1 MTQAVKAFFALFASV
16 GTLFCCALPATFV
29 LLGAGATF
37 ASLTQSV
44 PGLLWFGENKELM
57 FILGG
62 VGNGIGLYS
71 LSYSNVTACEITDGQ
86 PTDCETTQNWSKP
99 VLYISVGLY
108 LIGLVFAYVL
118 PWLMK

>member
-1 MTQAVKAFFALFASV
+1 MTHSIKAFFALFTSV

-44 PGLLWFGENKELM
+44 PGILWFGENKELM

-62 VGNGIGLYS
+62 IGNGIGLYS
-71 LSYSNVTACEITDGQ
+71 IKYSKPVACEMIDGQ
-86 PTDCETTQNWSKP
+86 PSDCETTQSWSKP
-99 VLYISVGLY
+99 MLYISIALY
-108 LIGLVFAYVL
+108 LVGFAFAYVL
-118 PWLMK
+118 PWLMG

>member
-1 MTQAVKAFFALFASV
+1 MTHSIKAFLALFTSV

-37 ASLTQSV
+37 AGLTQSL

-62 VGNGIGLYS
+62 IGNGIGLYS
-71 LSYSNVTACEITDGQ
+71 LKHSNPVACEMVDGQ
-86 PTDCETTQNWSKP
+86 PSDCETTRHWSRP
-99 VLYISVGLY
+99 ILYIATGLY
-108 LIGLVFAYVL
+108 VIGLSFAYIL
-118 PWLMK
+118 PWLLR